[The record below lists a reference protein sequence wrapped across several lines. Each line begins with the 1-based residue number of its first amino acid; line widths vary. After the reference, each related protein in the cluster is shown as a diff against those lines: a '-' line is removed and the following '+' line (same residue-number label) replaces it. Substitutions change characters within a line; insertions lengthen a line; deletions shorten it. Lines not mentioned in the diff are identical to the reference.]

1 MNPLSEPNKVDMTG
15 KVCLITGGNS
25 GIGKATALALAKL
38 NASVVI
44 VSRDKDKGE
53 ATIIEIKSKSRNRNV
68 DAMTADLSSQD
79 SVRELAHDFKGRYKR
94 LHVLINNAGIFL
106 PRRIQSVDGLE
117 TTFATNHLGHF
128 ILTNLLLDVLKANA
142 PSRIINITS
151 SAHRGT
157 EMNFDDLQAEKK
169 YSGYH
174 AYSQSKLA
182 NVLFTYQLAK
192 RLEGTGITVNCL
204 HPGVVRTG
212 FGKDVTGLMSILV
225 RVGSP
230 FMMSPEKSARAAIY
244 LATSPELEGVTGKH
258 FSRGKEEKSSTE
270 SYDAASAERLWRV
283 SAELVKLD
291 V

>member
-1 MNPLSEPNKVDMTG
+1 MTG

-25 GIGKATALALAKL
+25 GIGKATALGLAKL

-53 ATIIEIKSKSRNRNV
+53 ATLIEIRSKSGNRNV

-79 SVRELAHDFKGRYKR
+79 SVRELAHDFKGRYKK

-106 PRRIQSVDGLE
+106 PKRVPTVDGLE
-117 TTFATNHLGHF
+117 ATFATNHLGHF
-128 ILTNLLLDVLKANA
+128 LLTNLLLEVLKASA

-157 EMNFDDLQAEKK
+157 EMEFEDLQGEKK

-192 RLEGTGITVNCL
+192 RLDGTGVTANCL
-204 HPGVVRTG
+204 HPVLVRTG
-212 FGKDVTGLMSILV
+212 FGKDVTGLMTILV
-225 RVGSP
+225 RIGGP
-230 FMMSPEKSARAAIY
+230 FMMSPEKSARAVIFPQHHQKEA
-244 LATSPELEGVTGKH
+244 VTGGHLSKG
-258 FSRGKEEKSSTE
+258 RKRDLQSSLMTL
-270 SYDAASAERLWRV
+270 R
-283 SAELVKLD
+283 
-291 V
+291 

>member
-1 MNPLSEPNKVDMTG
+1 MTG
-15 KVCLITGGNS
+15 KVCLITGANS
-25 GIGKATALALAKL
+25 GIGKATALGLAKL
-38 NASVVI
+38 DATVVV

-53 ATIIEIKSKSRNRNV
+53 AALLEIRTRSGNKNV
-68 DAMTADLSSQD
+68 DAMVADLSTQD
-79 SVRELAHDFKGRYKR
+79 SVRELAHDCKGRYKK
-94 LHVLINNAGIFL
+94 LHVLINNAGVFL
-106 PRRIQSVDGLE
+106 PKRVPTVDGLE

-128 ILTNLLLDVLKANA
+128 ILTNLLLDVLKASA

-151 SAHRGT
+151 SAHHGT
-157 EMNFDDLQAEKK
+157 MIDFDDLQGEKK

-258 FSRGKEEKSSTE
+258 FSRGKEERSSTE
-270 SYDAASAERLWRV
+270 SYDAASAERLWNV
-283 SAELVKLD
+283 SAKLTRLNA
-291 V
+291 

>member
-1 MNPLSEPNKVDMTG
+1 MTG

-44 VSRDKDKGE
+44 VSRDRDKGE
-53 ATIIEIKSKSRNRNV
+53 ATIIEIKSKSSNRNV

-106 PRRIQSVDGLE
+106 PRRIQTVDGLE
-117 TTFATNHLGHF
+117 TTFVTNHLGHF
-128 ILTNLLLDVLKANA
+128 LLTNLLLDVLKANA

-182 NVLFTYQLAK
+182 NVLFTYELAK
-192 RLEGTGITVNCL
+192 RLEGTGVTVNCL

-230 FMMSPEKSARAAIY
+230 FMLSPEKSARAAIY

-270 SYDAASAERLWRV
+270 SYDAASAERLWRI

>member
-1 MNPLSEPNKVDMTG
+1 MEPSKVDMTG

-44 VSRDKDKGE
+44 VSRNKDKGE
-53 ATIIEIKSKSRNRNV
+53 ATIIEIKSKSGNRNV

-79 SVRELAHDFKGRYKR
+79 SVRELAHDFKGRYKK

-106 PRRIQSVDGLE
+106 PKRIQTVDGLE
-117 TTFATNHLGHF
+117 TTFVTNHLGHF
-128 ILTNLLLDVLKANA
+128 LLTNLLLDVLKANA

-230 FMMSPEKSARAAIY
+230 FMMSPEKSARATIY

-270 SYDAASAERLWRV
+270 SYDAASAERLWRL

>member
-1 MNPLSEPNKVDMTG
+1 MTG

-25 GIGKATALALAKL
+25 RIGKAAALALAKL
-38 NASVVI
+38 NSSVVI

-53 ATIIEIKSKSRNRNV
+53 ATIIEIKSKSGNRNV

-106 PRRIQSVDGLE
+106 PRRIQTVDGLE

-128 ILTNLLLDVLKANA
+128 LLTNLLLDVLKANA
-142 PSRIINITS
+142 PSRVINITS

-182 NVLFTYQLAK
+182 NVLLTYQLAK
-192 RLEGTGITVNCL
+192 RLEGTGVTVNCL

-225 RVGSP
+225 RIGSP

-258 FSRGKEEKSSTE
+258 FSIGKEEKSSTE